1 MPSQLTHR
9 FAALRIYERL
19 PENVRA
25 EISSLPFYD
34 LGAQGPDLFY
44 FLRPY
49 TDRGRLGRRMHGENA
64 FEAAAAF
71 AGCARSPREFSYTAG
86 YVTHCALDSVFHP
99 YVFGITEKLLERGYS
114 DKLSLHG
121 YIASDLDTY
130 LAEKYAAEPR
140 APYRPEICGRRRF
153 APLLPFLSE
162 ALGRLGVSAS
172 ERALTAAL
180 RRFCLF
186 SRTFT
191 RVTEGRRKFLYCAES
206 AVRANHMLSSRCRRA
221 GYDSVCLN
229 EEEEEMDCVSVLS
242 GHVQDV
248 KFVRFNPSNN
258 NLYSCSYDDTVKV
271 WLYDGEDYSN
281 INTLRAHEGT
291 VWGLAFKQREGEDVQ
306 SLPVMEEEEEHH
318 VVSGIGLDSDDGM
331 DIIAVPDDTHI
342 VSEFVTCGMNGKV
355 VYWKEIQGR
364 SVSPYRV

>member
-121 YIASDLDTY
+121 YIESDLDTY
-130 LAEKYAAEPR
+130 FAEKYAAEPR

-229 EEEEEMDCVSVLS
+229 EEEEEWRDPADSAFVSHESAERVF
-242 GHVQDV
+242 GRAVEEG
-248 KFVRFNPSNN
+248 VRLVDLLFI
-258 NLYSCSYDDTVKV
+258 C
-271 WLYDGEDYSN
+271 
-281 INTLRAHEGT
+281 RAAGVPLPPEEFGRPLIAYPP
-291 VWGLAFKQREGEDVQ
+291 GGDSAADSAAFK
-306 SLPVMEEEEEHH
+306 
-318 VVSGIGLDSDDGM
+318 
-331 DIIAVPDDTHI
+331 
-342 VSEFVTCGMNGKV
+342 
-355 VYWKEIQGR
+355 KE
-364 SVSPYRV
+364 

>member
-49 TDRGRLGRRMHGENA
+49 TDRGRLGRRMHGAGAYEAVSA
-64 FEAAAAF
+64 FSESAD
-71 AGCARSPREFSYTAG
+71 SPQAFSYTAG
-86 YVTHCALDSVFHP
+86 YVTHTALD
-99 YVFGITEKLLERGYS
+99 
-114 DKLSLHG
+114 SLHG
-121 YIASDLDTY
+121 YIESDLDTY
-130 LAEKYAAEPR
+130 FAEKYAAEPR

-229 EEEEEMDCVSVLS
+229 ESEEEWRDPADSAFVSHESAERVF
-242 GHVQDV
+242 GRAVEEG
-248 KFVRFNPSNN
+248 VRLVDLLFICRAAGVPLPPEEFGRPLIAYPPGGDSAA
-258 NLYSCSYDDTVKV
+258 
-271 WLYDGEDYSN
+271 DG
-281 INTLRAHEGT
+281 A
-291 VWGLAFKQREGEDVQ
+291 AFK
-306 SLPVMEEEEEHH
+306 
-318 VVSGIGLDSDDGM
+318 
-331 DIIAVPDDTHI
+331 
-342 VSEFVTCGMNGKV
+342 
-355 VYWKEIQGR
+355 KE
-364 SVSPYRV
+364 